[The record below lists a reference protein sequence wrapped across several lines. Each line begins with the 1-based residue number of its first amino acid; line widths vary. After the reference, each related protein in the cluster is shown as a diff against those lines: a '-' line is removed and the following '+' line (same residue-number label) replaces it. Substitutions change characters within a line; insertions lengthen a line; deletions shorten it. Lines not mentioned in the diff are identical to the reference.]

1 MTAITDL
8 SRSAALPCSNEFP
21 IKVMLPP
28 VGLHPQDFMRAQL
41 AARAE
46 GIAFPDFVALAI
58 HRACLEIWAKG

>member
-1 MTAITDL
+1 
-8 SRSAALPCSNEFP
+8 
-21 IKVMLPP
+21 MLPP

-46 GIAFPDFVALAI
+46 CIAFPDFVALAI